1 MVDQEVEKCPSEE
14 YCMDQA
20 PTQNTLNSIVN
31 KESDK
36 IELKKET
43 ENRIDRN
50 VPLIS
55 ESNTIDH
62 VTENV
67 TLINHEDKSC
77 QTVSYSET
85 ESENET
91 QTVLTDHDNGA
102 ELNCKLD
109 HIAVDQNQGTE
120 PFMNLLLGDL
130 NTSEIEICGVKCKSL
145 IDTGSSMTTMSQSLY
160 DQLTEKPKLL
170 GFEDFKLDIR
180 AAGGSTVPY
189 SGYIW
194 AEIHIPFLHDRSL
207 WIPVLIVQDKQYPG
221 QVPVIIGT
229 NAIARF
235 RALSCEQAVPEAWD
249 IAFQS
254 LQDNAVGIV
263 KSTNRRPIT
272 IKPMESKVITGS
284 VRNCKVKEV
293 LTEPEEFELS
303 SSLHVYPRVVSLS
316 GNNNF
321 NRVPVKVCNISA
333 RAIKIQPH
341 SQLCELHD
349 VKVLR
354 SLSPSDSTEPESN
367 HDIAEKKVHIDTP
380 LEDLGVKVNMN
391 DLSEEQ
397 QSTISSLLQKWTPI
411 FSKGPTDLGS
421 TDLIKHEIHLNDDTP
436 FKDQRGG
443 QI

>member
-1 MVDQEVEKCPSEE
+1 
-14 YCMDQA
+14 
-20 PTQNTLNSIVN
+20 
-31 KESDK
+31 
-36 IELKKET
+36 
-43 ENRIDRN
+43 
-50 VPLIS
+50 
-55 ESNTIDH
+55 
-62 VTENV
+62 
-67 TLINHEDKSC
+67 
-77 QTVSYSET
+77 
-85 ESENET
+85 
-91 QTVLTDHDNGA
+91 
-102 ELNCKLD
+102 
-109 HIAVDQNQGTE
+109 
-120 PFMNLLLGDL
+120 
-130 NTSEIEICGVKCKSL
+130 
-145 IDTGSSMTTMSQSLY
+145 MTTMSQSLY

-194 AEIHIPFLHDRSL
+194 AEIHVPFLHDRSL
-207 WIPVLIVQDKQYPG
+207 WTPVLIVQDKQYPG

-229 NAIARF
+229 NVIARF

-254 LQDNAVGIV
+254 LQDNAVGTV

-272 IKPMESKVITGS
+272 IRPMESKVITGS

-293 LTEPEEFELS
+293 LTEPGEFELS
-303 SSLHVYPRVVSLS
+303 SSLHVCPRVVSLS

-354 SLSPSDSTEPESN
+354 PLSPSDSIEPESN
-367 HDIAEKKVHIDTP
+367 HDIAEKKVHVDTP

-397 QSTISSLLQKWTPI
+397 QSTISSLLQKWTPV
-411 FSKGPTDLGS
+411 FSKGPTDFGS

-436 FKDQRGG
+436 FKEPYRRIPPALFEEVREHLKEMLEAGAIRESNSPFSSNVVLVRKKDNSLRFC
-443 QI
+443 IDFRKLNARTIKDAYSLPRIERNH

>member
-1 MVDQEVEKCPSEE
+1 MVDQEVEKSPSKE
-14 YCMDQA
+14 YCMNQT

-36 IELKKET
+36 IELNKES
-43 ENRIDRN
+43 ENGIDRN

-55 ESNTIDH
+55 ESNTIDHVTENVTLINHEDKSCQTVSYSETESENETQTVLTESNTIDH

-109 HIAVDQNQGTE
+109 HIAVDQNLGNE

-130 NTSEIEICGVKCKSL
+130 NTSEIEICVVKCKSL

-194 AEIHIPFLHDRSL
+194 AEIHVPFLHGRSL
-207 WIPVLIVQDKQYPG
+207 WIPVLIVQGKQYPG

-254 LQDNAVGIV
+254 LQDNAVGTV

-272 IKPMESKVITGS
+272 IGSDNWFCAELQSK
-284 VRNCKVKEV
+284 
-293 LTEPEEFELS
+293 
-303 SSLHVYPRVVSLS
+303 
-316 GNNNF
+316 
-321 NRVPVKVCNISA
+321 
-333 RAIKIQPH
+333 
-341 SQLCELHD
+341 
-349 VKVLR
+349 
-354 SLSPSDSTEPESN
+354 
-367 HDIAEKKVHIDTP
+367 
-380 LEDLGVKVNMN
+380 
-391 DLSEEQ
+391 
-397 QSTISSLLQKWTPI
+397 
-411 FSKGPTDLGS
+411 GS
-421 TDLIKHEIHLNDDTP
+421 TDRTRRI
-436 FKDQRGG
+436 
-443 QI
+443 